1 MIHKNIV
8 CPVCGAACDDIQI
21 EIKDGKLEAKNVC
34 KMGISRFKEITS
46 PRRFKQPLL
55 KFGGKLRPV
64 SWDGALQI
72 AADILTSA
80 KRPLIYIGSETSCEA
95 YEVGLMIGEYLG
107 AIVDTVGNGAIVMG
121 TQEAGKVG
129 ATEGQKKN
137 KGDLMVYWGTNPL
150 ESMPRQ
156 MSRYGVFPRGY
167 WTKRGRFDRTIL
179 TVDPRKTL
187 TAKAS
192 DLHVQLKPDSDYELV
207 SALLTLLH
215 GRVPHHS
222 VEEITGVSIHVMEE
236 MLDLMKNCN
245 FGTISVGVGLS
256 SSPGKYRN
264 IEIAMNLVKE
274 LNKHSKFTLGII
286 RSHCNAAGFSQVA
299 SYMYGYPFGL
309 DFMRG
314 HPRYNPG
321 EFTTVDLLREKDI
334 DAAFVICADLLSQI
348 PPDCAAYLEE
358 IPLICLNTIP
368 CPTTSFSDI
377 VLPGVI
383 DSMECEGTFYRLD
396 DVPVYFEPFLDS
408 PFKFTQSN
416 EDTLKQLFE
425 KLKEKKNQDSIFQDS
440 IFPFTYIDDLKTQ
453 NCSSRSHISSGQLS
467 F

>member
-8 CPVCGAACDDIQI
+8 CPVCGAACDDIQV
-21 EIKDGKLEAKNVC
+21 EIKNGKIEAKNVC
-34 KMGISRFKEITS
+34 KMGISRFNEITS

-72 AADILTSA
+72 AADILFSA
-80 KRPLIYIGSETSCEA
+80 KRPLISIGSETSCEA
-95 YEVGLMIGEYLG
+95 HEVGLMIGEYLG
-107 AIVDTVGNGAIVMG
+107 AIVDTIGNGATVMG

-137 KGDLMVYWGTNPL
+137 RADLLVYWGTNPL

-167 WTKRGRFDRTIL
+167 WTKRGRFDRTII

-192 DLHVQLKPDSDYELV
+192 DLHVQLKPDSDYELI

-215 GRVPHHS
+215 GKTPHHS
-222 VEEITGVSIHVMEE
+222 IEKITGVPVSVMEE
-236 MLDLMKNCN
+236 MLNMMKNCN

-274 LNKHSKFTLGII
+274 LNKYSKFTIGVI
-286 RSHCNAAGFSQVA
+286 RSNCNAAGFNQVA

-321 EFTTVDLLREKDI
+321 EFTTVDLLREKDV
-334 DAAFVICADLLSQI
+334 DAAFIICADLLSQV
-348 PPDCAAYLEE
+348 PPDCAAYLKE
-358 IPLICLNTIP
+358 IPLICLDTIP
-368 CPTTSFSDI
+368 CPTTSISDI
-377 VLPGVI
+377 VLPGVV

-396 DVPVYFEPFLDS
+396 DVPIYFEPFLDS

-425 KLKEKKNQDSIFQDS
+425 IIKGKQNQDSIYQDS
-440 IFPFTYIDDLKTQ
+440 IFPVTYIDDPKTQ
-453 NCSSRSHISSGQLS
+453 NCSSGSQISSVQ
-467 F
+467 

>member
-1 MIHKNIV
+1 MIYKNIV
-8 CPVCGAACDDIQI
+8 CPVCGAACDDIQV
-21 EIKDGKLEAKNVC
+21 EIKNGKLEAKNVC
-34 KMGISRFKEITS
+34 KMGISRFNEITS

-80 KRPLIYIGSETSCEA
+80 KRPLISIGSETSCEA
-95 YEVGLMIGEYLG
+95 HEVGLMIGEYLG
-107 AIVDTVGNGAIVMG
+107 AIVDTIGNGATVMG

-137 KGDLMVYWGTNPL
+137 RADLIVYWGTNPL

-167 WTKRGRFDRTIL
+167 WTKRGRFDRTII
-179 TVDPRKTL
+179 TVDPRKTP

-192 DLHVQLKPDSDYELV
+192 DLHVQLKPDSDYELI

-215 GRVPHHS
+215 GKIPHPS
-222 VEEITGVSIHVMEE
+222 AEEITGVPIPVMEE
-236 MLDLMKNCN
+236 MLDMMKNCN
-245 FGTISVGVGLS
+245 FGTISIGVGLS
-256 SSPGKYRN
+256 SSLGKYRN
-264 IEIAMNLVKE
+264 TEIAMNLVKE
-274 LNKHSKFTLGII
+274 LNNYSKFTFGVI
-286 RSHCNAAGFSQVA
+286 RSNCNAAGFNQVA

-314 HPRYNPG
+314 YPRYNPE
-321 EFTTVDLLREKDI
+321 EFTTVDLLREKDV
-334 DAAFVICADLLSQI
+334 DAAFIMCTDLLSQV
-348 PPDCAAYLEE
+348 PPDCAAYLSE

-368 CPTTSFSDI
+368 CPTTSIADI

-396 DVPVYFEPFLDS
+396 DVPIYFEPFLDS
-408 PFKFTQSN
+408 PFKYTQSN
-416 EDTLKQLFE
+416 EDTLKQLFA
-425 KLKEKKNQDSIFQDS
+425 KIKEKRNHTDFLPSVFKQEEETPAI
-440 IFPFTYIDDLKTQ
+440 L
-453 NCSSRSHISSGQLS
+453 SGVL
-467 F
+467 

>member
-8 CPVCGAACDDIQI
+8 CPVCGAACDDIQV
-21 EIKDGKLEAKNVC
+21 EIKGGKIEAKNVC
-34 KMGISRFKEITS
+34 KMGISRFNEVTS

-72 AADILTSA
+72 AADILSSA
-80 KRPLIYIGSETSCEA
+80 KRPLISIGSGTSCEA
-95 YEVGLMIGEYLG
+95 HEVGLMIGEYLG
-107 AIVDTVGNGAIVMG
+107 AIVDTTGNGATVMG

-137 KGDLMVYWGTNPL
+137 RADLLVYWGTNPL

-167 WTKRGRFDRTIL
+167 WTKRGRFDRTII

-192 DLHVQLKPDSDYELV
+192 DLHVQLKPGSDYELI

-215 GRVPHHS
+215 GKTPHHS
-222 VEEITGVSIHVMEE
+222 IEEITGVPISVMEE
-236 MLDLMKNCN
+236 MLGIMKNCN

-256 SSPGKYRN
+256 SSLGKYRN

-274 LNKHSKFTLGII
+274 LNNYSKFTVGVI
-286 RSHCNAAGFSQVA
+286 RSRCNAAGFSQVA

-314 HPRYNPG
+314 YPRYNPG
-321 EFTTVDLLREKDI
+321 EFTTVDLLREKDV
-334 DAAFVICADLLSQI
+334 DAAFVMCSDLLSQI
-348 PPDCAAYLEE
+348 PPDCAAYLAE
-358 IPLICLNTIP
+358 IPLICLDTVP
-368 CPTTSFSDI
+368 CPTTSISDI
-377 VLPGVI
+377 VLPGVV
-383 DSMECEGTFYRLD
+383 DSIECEGTFYRLD
-396 DVPVYFEPFLDS
+396 DVSIYFEPFLDS

-425 KLKEKKNQDSIFQDS
+425 KIKEG
-440 IFPFTYIDDLKTQ
+440 KTQ
-453 NCSSRSHISSGQLS
+453 TGFLQSAFKQEEAMPAILPGVL
-467 F
+467 

>member
-1 MIHKNIV
+1 MFFKNIV
-8 CPVCGAACDDIQI
+8 CPVCGAACDDIQV
-21 EIKDGKLEAKNVC
+21 EIKDEKIEAKNVC
-34 KMGISRFKEITS
+34 KMGISRFKGITS
-46 PRRFKQPLL
+46 PRRLKQPLL

-64 SWDGALQI
+64 SWDGALEI
-72 AADILTSA
+72 AADILASA
-80 KRPLIYIGSETSCEA
+80 KRPLIFIGSETSCEA
-95 YEVGLMIGEYLG
+95 HEVGLMIGEYLG
-107 AIVDTVGNGAIVMG
+107 ATVDTIVNGTTVMG

-137 KGDLMVYWGTNPL
+137 RGDLMVYWGTNPL

-156 MSRYGVFPRGY
+156 MSRYAVFPRGY
-167 WTKRGRFDRTIL
+167 WTKRGRFDRTII

-192 DLHVQLKPDSDYELV
+192 DLHVQLNPDSDYELI

-215 GRVPHHS
+215 RKTPHHS
-222 VEEITGVSIHVMEE
+222 IEEITGVPIPVMEE
-236 MLDLMKNCN
+236 MLNMMKNCN
-245 FGTISVGVGLS
+245 FGTISAGVGLS
-256 SSPGKYRN
+256 SSLGKYRN

-274 LNKHSKFTLGII
+274 LNNYSKFTIGVL
-286 RSHCNAAGFSQVA
+286 RSHCNVAGFNQVA

-321 EFTTVDLLREKDI
+321 EFTTVDLLREKDV

-348 PPDCAAYLEE
+348 PPDCAAYLAE
-358 IPLICLNTIP
+358 IPLICLDTVP
-368 CPTTSFSDI
+368 CPTVSISDI
-377 VLPGVI
+377 VLPGVM
-383 DSMECEGTFYRLD
+383 DAMECDGTFYRFD
-396 DVPVYFEPFLDS
+396 DVPIYFEPFLDS

-425 KLKEKKNQDSIFQDS
+425 KIKAKKNQFDV
-440 IFPFTYIDDLKTQ
+440 FPFTYSADLKIQ
-453 NCSSRSHISSGQLS
+453 NFSSRSQISNSQLS